1 MKKLSLIFFI
11 GIILFLFG
19 CGHYSFYSRA
29 NPHLKTVM
37 ISEFENNSEQYDLP
51 ELITTDLTEKFIS
64 DNRLKVMSDNAD
76 MEVKGSVLSYDKTV
90 FSYDVQENPQEWQ
103 ITIRFS
109 IEIKDMT
116 KNSTIWQNKNLSLSA
131 VYGNPENEPEKES
144 DVENYTEEDAQREI
158 IYDLCDIILSNSVE
172 QW

>member
-1 MKKLSLIFFI
+1 MKKLSLFLSI
-11 GIILFLFG
+11 GIILYLLG
-19 CGHYSFYSRA
+19 CVHYSFYSRA

>member
-1 MKKLSLIFFI
+1 MKKLLIFLI
-11 GIILFLFG
+11 CIILCLYG
-19 CGHYSFYSRA
+19 CIRYSFYSRA

-90 FSYDVQENPQEWQ
+90 FSYDIQEDPKEWQ
-103 ITIRFS
+103 ITIQFS

-116 KNSTIWQNKNLSLSA
+116 KNSTIWQNKNLSLST
-131 VYGNPENEPEKES
+131 VYGNPENGPEKES

>member
-1 MKKLSLIFFI
+1 MKKLSLFLSI
-11 GIILFLFG
+11 GIILYLLG
-19 CGHYSFYSRA
+19 CVHYSFYSRA

-90 FSYDVQENPQEWQ
+90 FSYDVQEDPQEWQ